1 MILYIG
7 PVEGFV
13 DENTR
18 KSVDVTNC
26 KVRFPDREGEFI
38 IREVTD
44 MWDDGRTVHN
54 ATQNGSFVFHL
65 CNGQKLELLERD
77 TF

>member
-1 MILYIG
+1 MILSIG
-7 PVEGFV
+7 PAEGFV
-13 DENTR
+13 DENTQE
-18 KSVDVTNC
+18 SVDVTNC

-38 IREVTD
+38 IREVRD
-44 MWDDGRTVHN
+44 MWDDGRAVHN

-65 CNGQKLELLERD
+65 YDRQKLELLEQD